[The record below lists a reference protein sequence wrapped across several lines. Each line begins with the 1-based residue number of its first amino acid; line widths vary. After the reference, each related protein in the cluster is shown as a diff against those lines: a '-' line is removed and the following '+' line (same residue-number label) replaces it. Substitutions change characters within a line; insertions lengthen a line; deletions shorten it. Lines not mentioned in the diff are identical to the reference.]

1 MIIQVYV
8 NVNTMKKL
16 LNERFQELAGIK
28 PLSEL
33 EDSPTDKLLAI
44 SLTDE
49 ERDYAGDVLTKMHK
63 RLNPT
68 LDIEK
73 SKEILDFTIATLQEM
88 Y

>member
-1 MIIQVYV
+1 
-8 NVNTMKKL
+8 MKKP
-16 LNERFQELAGIK
+16 LNERFQQLAGIK

-49 ERDYAGDVLTKMHK
+49 ERDYAGDVLMKMHK

-73 SKEILDFTIATLQEM
+73 SKEILDFTIETLQEM

>member
-1 MIIQVYV
+1 
-8 NVNTMKKL
+8 MKKQL
-16 LNERFQELAGIK
+16 LKERFQQLAGIK

-49 ERDYAGDVLTKMHK
+49 ERDYAGDVLMKMHK

>member
-1 MIIQVYV
+1 
-8 NVNTMKKL
+8 MKKP
-16 LNERFQELAGIK
+16 LNERFQQLAGIK
-28 PLSEL
+28 PLNEL
-33 EDSPTDKLLAI
+33 EDDQNMSQTDKLLAI

-49 ERDYAGDVLTKMHK
+49 ERDYAGDVLMKMHK